1 MKGAFLW
8 TAALALA
15 LATGG
20 QTGSSK
26 HSITLTFDYDFRTMP
41 VCSSGVI
48 KNCVAQFNVYDIS
61 AGVTKRTKLFS
72 SPPPPGATGVVKGI
86 RLTTPTLLFESG
98 KHMLAVT
105 AQTPAGTESDPKQ
118 CITWVEIQ

>member
-1 MKGAFLW
+1 MKRALLG

-15 LATGG
+15 LTTGG

-26 HSITLTFDYDFRTMP
+26 HSVTLTFDYDFRTMP
-41 VCSSGVI
+41 VCSSGVT

-61 AGVTKRTKLFS
+61 AGVAKRTKLFS
-72 SPPPPGATGVVKGI
+72 SPPPQTAKGVVKAI
-86 RLTTPTLLFESG
+86 TLTTPTLLFESG
-98 KHMLAVT
+98 KHLLAVT

-118 CITWVEIQ
+118 CVTWVTIQ